1 MHHDSDRLPA
11 PQVPHPLRVR
21 LPAVNDQGKI
31 PLAAE
36 PDVLDE
42 DPPLDLSWRIV
53 LRVVEA
59 RLSHR
64 DDLRVGGQRP
74 EVRHRLRPGA
84 PRLMGMDGHSRV
96 HGGESTGQ
104 VDRGAARR
112 DIDADRE
119 HVDYAGLPG
128 ATDARSEISTKRLAT
143 EMQL

>member
-1 MHHDSDRLPA
+1 MAKLEPA
-11 PQVPHPLRVR
+11 TAP
-21 LPAVNDQGKI
+21 PATKSC
-31 PLAAE
+31 
-36 PDVLDE
+36 
-42 DPPLDLSWRIV
+42 PPLDLSWRIV

-112 DIDADRE
+112 DIDADRD

-128 ATDARSEISTKRLAT
+128 AIDHRSEINGKR
-143 EMQL
+143 

>member
-1 MHHDSDRLPA
+1 MHHDSDRLLA
-11 PQVPHPLRVR
+11 LQDLQHLRVR

-64 DDLRVGGQRP
+64 DDLRVGGPRSAIAFGPARP
-74 EVRHRLRPGA
+74 ASWGWTATAACTVENRPA
-84 PRLMGMDGHSRV
+84 R
-96 HGGESTGQ
+96 ST
-104 VDRGAARR
+104 AARL
-112 DIDADRE
+112 DATSMPT
-119 HVDYAGLPG
+119 V
-128 ATDARSEISTKRLAT
+128 TMSI
-143 EMQL
+143 

>member
-1 MHHDSDRLPA
+1 MHHDSDRLLA
-11 PQVPHPLRVR
+11 LQDLQHLRVR

-84 PRLMGMDGHSRV
+84 PPHPPTPPPATCPGTSRRAPAAV
-96 HGGESTGQ
+96 
-104 VDRGAARR
+104 RGWPAR
-112 DIDADRE
+112 
-119 HVDYAGLPG
+119 
-128 ATDARSEISTKRLAT
+128 
-143 EMQL
+143 

>member
-1 MHHDSDRLPA
+1 M
-11 PQVPHPLRVR
+11 
-21 LPAVNDQGKI
+21 
-31 PLAAE
+31 
-36 PDVLDE
+36 LDE

-84 PRLMGMDGHSRV
+84 PGLMGMDGHSRV

-112 DIDADRE
+112 DIDADRD

-128 ATDARSEISTKRLAT
+128 AIDHRSEISSKRLVI
-143 EMQL
+143 EMHMRVE